1 MDPSLRLLLALH
13 LAAEDRQEDALR
25 QGLRDA
31 AMLLPDREGERVA
44 RALYQTLDANGRGW
58 LARVAGR

>member
-13 LAAEDRQEDALR
+13 LAADDRQEDALR

-44 RALYQTLDANGRGW
+44 RVLYESLDANGRGW